1 MGDDLIR
8 PPHDETERLLEHTH
22 AFGGEYGRDHG
33 DVRYRFESYRYS
45 EDGRFMHDE
54 VLERIHL
61 VPGNVFLDVGCSDG
75 SLIQNVAKANP
86 DGVKYYG
93 LDVDE
98 FFISTAVLRKELNH
112 LTDVEFMQGDAQNLA
127 DIPDDSVDVAT
138 ALFMLYHV
146 PNPSQALR
154 ELHRVMRSPESTLIA
169 TTSGPTNKIWHRQ
182 FEARIA
188 EHFGALPP
196 HRYNER
202 FNPLN
207 AVPLLE
213 QYFDLDVEAA
223 SPPQHSRMLLKTAE
237 QVGIY
242 ALSLASMANA
252 FTPRLTERQILGYF
266 DKHLY
271 SQIMKAIEED
281 GHFAD
286 TIDRIMY
293 VAHPKDLT
301 LAV

>member
-8 PPHDETERLLEHTH
+8 PPYDDTERLLEH
-22 AFGGEYGRDHG
+22 APVLGGEYGRNHG

-54 VLERIHL
+54 VVERIRL
-61 VPGNVFLDVGCSDG
+61 VPGNVFMDVGCSDG
-75 SLIQNVAKANP
+75 SLVQNVANANP
-86 DGVKYYG
+86 SGIKYFG
-93 LDVDE
+93 IDVDK
-98 FFISTAVLRKELNH
+98 FFINTALLRKDLNNLSDAH
-112 LTDVEFMQGDAQNLA
+112 FMLGDAQNLT
-127 DIPDDSVDVAT
+127 DFDDDSVDVAA

-146 PNPSQALR
+146 PNPSKALR
-154 ELHRVMRSPESTLIA
+154 ELHRVLRSPDSTLFV
-169 TTSGPTNKIWHRQ
+169 TTSGPDNKEKHRY
-182 FEARIA
+182 FEARMA
-188 EHFGALPP
+188 KHFGVLPP

-202 FNPLN
+202 FNPFN

-223 SPPQHSRMLLKTAE
+223 SPPQHTRMLLETAE

-252 FTPRLTERQILGYF
+252 FTPRLTERQILKYF

-271 SQIMKAIEED
+271 PHIMATIEED

-286 TIDRIMY
+286 TIDRVMY

-301 LAV
+301 LAA